1 MLKDSGNGVTKK
13 GDPEISLIS
22 VPDKV
27 RELLYIALIEV
38 PDQA

>member
-1 MLKDSGNGVTKK
+1 MLKDSGEWRDEK
-13 GDPEISLIS
+13 GRSEISLIS
-22 VPDKV
+22 VPDKI